1 MIIYEKQDKLNIKFD
16 PINTEEL
23 DNPDIIISK
32 DYVKIGDKN
41 ISDNNILPD
50 ISAYDADKFVKV
62 DKNGEEYSLVD
73 IDISKFVTVNQMQNP
88 FTEQE
93 KQCARDN
100 IGAGEPLNQEV
111 ISTAVTTWMDANITQ
126 PTDPIVDSSLS
137 VSGAAADAKV
147 TGDLIR
153 QINDTCLF
161 STNDETDRS
170 TDIVNCLNT
179 YGVCYLKAGDYYVSG
194 VQMPAG
200 SSLFGEGQ
208 STKIYFTGDIG
219 SAISMN
225 DLCTC
230 RGIQFVGASSAITLD
245 GDILGDPT
253 ENVNAENL
261 WENGN
266 VIIESGFTHLILDN
280 PLNPGTYRI
289 SALIQAEDGTKYDSA
304 YIGFSTKNSTTI
316 PNSSIVGNTTI
327 KRDIR
332 SSNFVTISKTVYSV
346 RLCVSTSV
354 TNSGNNSGT
363 WSNINITKCGGKSG
377 ISCSNGPFRYCN
389 ISNCRFKWFD
399 CAGIIFDNTGVSAEN
414 HVLVS
419 DCDLFENNVGIY
431 VRKDSEYNRFTN
443 CCCNINYYGIL
454 NRGGNN
460 YFINCGLDKN
470 KINIQVD
477 NIEGSNWA
485 HSSIVGCSINHA
497 GNNSG
502 YGLIIK
508 GTGQMIINGCNFYYS
523 KILLENTNGNV
534 ISSCG
539 FGRQSNIEIIG
550 GKCSIFSNCMFRS
563 ATDSPI
569 SLVNNTLVKM
579 INCFTRAGES
589 ITLS

>member
-1 MIIYEKQDKLNIKFD
+1 MNLMEYIILSKFGTVTID
-16 PINTEEL
+16 
-23 DNPDIIISK
+23 
-32 DYVKIGDKN
+32 
-41 ISDNNILPD
+41 NILSATAD
-50 ISAYDADKFVKV
+50 I
-62 DKNGEEYSLVD
+62 
-73 IDISKFVTVNQMQNP
+73 T
-88 FTEQE
+88 TEQ
-93 KQCARDN
+93 QAQLRDNLDAQQEITASGILKGDGNGGVSAAVAGTDYDTASNIVSATAAMTPEQAAQMRQN
-100 IGAGEPLNQEV
+100 IGADTPTTVTEWLNEHV
-111 ISTAVTTWMDANITQ
+111 
-126 PTDPIVDSSLS
+126 DPESGYAIDDTLTIQ
-137 VSGAAADAKV
+137 GAAADAKV

-230 RGIQFVGASSAITLD
+230 RGIQFIGASSAITLD

-253 ENVNAENL
+253 ENINATNL
-261 WENGN
+261 WENGD
-266 VIIESGFTHLILDN
+266 VTIESGFIHLILDN

-289 SALIQAEDGTKYDSA
+289 SALVQAEDGTKYDSA

-327 KRDIR
+327 KRDVR
-332 SSNFVTISKTVYSV
+332 SSNFVTIPETVYSV

-354 TNSGNNSGT
+354 TNSGSHSGT

-377 ISCSNGPFRYCN
+377 ISFSNGPFRYCN

-399 CAGIIFDNTGVSAEN
+399 CAGIIFDNTGVSVEN

-470 KINIQVD
+470 KINVQVD

-497 GNNSG
+497 GNG
-502 YGLIIK
+502 YGLVIK

-539 FGRQSNIEIIG
+539 FGRQSNIEITG

-579 INCFTRAGES
+579 INCFTRTGES
-589 ITLS
+589 ITLN